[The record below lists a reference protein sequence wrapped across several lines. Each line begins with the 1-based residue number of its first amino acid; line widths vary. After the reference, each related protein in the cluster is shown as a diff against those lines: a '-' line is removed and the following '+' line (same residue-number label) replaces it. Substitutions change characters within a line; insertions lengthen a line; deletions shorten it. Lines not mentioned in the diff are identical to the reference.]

1 MVLARVPNQVAWKRT
16 APVFF
21 FCILLWAVGKY
32 HLSLPKF
39 IHFFNGLRYPVI

>member
-21 FCILLWAVGKY
+21 FLHIALGCWEI
-32 HLSLPKF
+32 SLEF
-39 IHFFNGLRYPVI
+39 TQIYSFF